1 MTYIKKIRIDNN
13 LTRKE
18 MAQILNINLDV
29 YRGIER
35 GDRVTSLKT
44 IKILKGKFPKI
55 DTNIFFK

>member
-44 IKILKGKFPKI
+44 IKILKEKFPKI
-55 DTNIFFK
+55 DTNNFFK